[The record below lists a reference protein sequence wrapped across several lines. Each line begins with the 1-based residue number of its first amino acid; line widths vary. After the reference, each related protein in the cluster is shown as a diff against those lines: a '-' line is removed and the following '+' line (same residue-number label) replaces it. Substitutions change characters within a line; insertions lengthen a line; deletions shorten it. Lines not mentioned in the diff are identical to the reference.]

1 MRRLFVA
8 AAAYAGLGLA
18 AGLFYREYTKLNGF
32 TGDTQLA
39 VMHTHLL
46 ALGMLFMLVVLAL
59 DAMFR
64 LDGSRSFSWFFTTYN
79 AGMALTVAMMGVRGV
94 LQVNGVTDVSAA
106 IPGLAGLGHIL
117 LLVGILCFFVS
128 LSGPLREFTAERAV
142 PAESNPALD
151 TSPKVGS

>member
-8 AAAYAGLGLA
+8 AATYAGLGLA
-18 AGLFYREYTKLNGF
+18 AGLFYREYTKLHGF
-32 TGDTQLA
+32 TGDTQLT

-59 DAMFR
+59 DAVFR

-79 AGMALTVAMMGVRGV
+79 AGMVLTVAMLGVRGV

-128 LSGPLREFTAERAV
+128 LSGPLREFTAARAV
-142 PAESNPALD
+142 PHESNPAID